1 MNSGP
6 LRGRIDE
13 LEAKLVRCLQIAPR
27 ARFNTIGEV
36 LAVSEQTVARRY
48 RKLLNA
54 RAIQVRGYVP
64 IDVTQQDSWV
74 VRVRCGSSG
83 ADALAARLAARADIR
98 WVAVCSGGTEIVAL
112 AMSPDLHP
120 ALEGSSSVVLAHA
133 LVLHRFTAQPRR
145 TWAGLAGLLT
155 AEQEQVLREDH
166 VAVDGSEPEPSA
178 DGLDEHDAAL
188 IDALAE
194 DGRITVA
201 ALAKRAGLSEGR
213 AARRLELLLRSGL
226 LALRIDLTPTAFG
239 IESVA
244 VLWLDIAPRY
254 LDEVG
259 RALAEEA
266 QVITVLALSGE
277 WNLGV
282 LVACTDAAALYEFVV
297 TRLGAHE
304 QIRATDVSP
313 VLRRPDLG

>member
-1 MNSGP
+1 VNSGP
-6 LRGRIDE
+6 LPPGGRLDE

-27 ARFNTIGEV
+27 ARFNTIGDV
-36 LAVSEQTVARRY
+36 LEVSEQTVARRY
-48 RKLLNA
+48 RKLLAA
-54 RAIQVRGYVP
+54 RAIRVRGYVP
-64 IDVTQQDSWV
+64 IDVGQQDSWV
-74 VRVRCGSSG
+74 VRVRCGGSS
-83 ADALAARLAARADIR
+83 ADELAARLAARRDVR

-112 AMSPDLHP
+112 LMSPDLDNTLNG
-120 ALEGSSSVVLAHA
+120 ASYAVLAHA

-145 TWAGLAGLLT
+145 VWAGLAGLLT
-155 AEQEQVLREDH
+155 SEQEQALRED
-166 VAVDGSEPEPSA
+166 AIAAERPEPDTAA
-178 DGLDEHDAAL
+178 DAFDEHDAAL

-194 DGRITVA
+194 DGRTTVS

-213 AARRLELLLRSGL
+213 AARRMELLMRSGL

-244 VLWLDIAPRY
+244 VLWLDIAPRH
-254 LDEVG
+254 LDEIG
-259 RALAEEA
+259 RVLVDEP

-282 LVACTDAAALYEFVV
+282 LVACADAAALYEFVV

-313 VLRRPDLG
+313 VVRRPD